1 MPYNRNH
8 VRAFMNASEIE
19 LFEASLGSD
28 LKSLSTAALKQKL
41 QRTRRLRDKS
51 RDLLHRQKLATRTR
65 TASKLG
71 TSGMANERSAKK
83 AAALD
88 EALTRFEQ
96 ALAKSEAADAR
107 AIDKGKAVAKGGSA
121 KPAKKTGAKQSGATK
136 IATKIAAKKAVAK
149 PKPRQVPAAV
159 VLRQALKK
167 KQAAE
172 AATTGPAG
180 KPSRRRSGPAAGGM
194 LPTPPDVRA
203 AAVDSRLDAAN
214 LAQIQGHTSTQVRK
228 AQAKRD
234 HRG

>member
-8 VRAFMNASEIE
+8 VRAFMSASEIE

-28 LKSLSTAALKQKL
+28 LKSFSAAALMQKL

-65 TASKLG
+65 TGSKLG
-71 TSGMANERSAKK
+71 TSGAANERSVKR

-96 ALAKSEAADAR
+96 ALAKSEAADVHPKG
-107 AIDKGKAVAKGGSA
+107 KGKAEAKGSSA
-121 KPAKKTGAKQSGATK
+121 KPAKKSGAKK
-136 IATKIAAKKAVAK
+136 RAAKKAVAK
-149 PKPRQVPAAV
+149 PKLRQVAAAV
-159 VLRQALKK
+159 VLRKALQK

-172 AATTGPAG
+172 AAKSGPG
-180 KPSRRRSGPAAGGM
+180 DKPSLRRSGPADGGI

-214 LAQIQGHTSTQVRK
+214 LAHIQGHTSTQVRK